1 MEKVTM
7 TTIELLQQ
15 IGLNKYEAEAYYT
28 LLAHGPLTG
37 YELGKRSQVP
47 LSRSYEILERL
58 TQKGLA
64 LIQPG
69 DPPHYSAQEPEHFLG
84 QVRSTMAT
92 TLDTLASALA
102 ALPHSD
108 TSNEFWILRGRTH
121 ILGRARLLIES
132 AQSTIYLSV
141 PINYDAELVAAL
153 AHARRR
159 GCQVF
164 QPATTVSNAELILL
178 LVDSQDA
185 LVGTLESTGHCQ
197 AIISANTALVTA
209 LSGYFAQQIPAK
221 TLVHTTS
228 NATTQQS
235 NRLDWVAWE
244 DRKQH
249 RLWSLITGDRIA

>member
-1 MEKVTM
+1 M
-7 TTIELLQQ
+7 TTTELLQQ
-15 IGLNKYEAEAYYT
+15 IGLNKYEAEAYYA

-69 DPPHYSAQEPEHFLG
+69 DPPRYSAGEPERFLG

-92 TLDTLASALA
+92 TLDALADALA

-108 TSNEFWILRGRTH
+108 TSGEFWVLRGRQH
-121 ILGRARLLIES
+121 IIARAQALIAG
-132 AQSTIYLSV
+132 AQQAICLSI
-141 PINYDAELVAAL
+141 PAGCDAEVADAL
-153 AHARRR
+153 ALAQRR
-159 GCQVF
+159 GCQIF
-164 QPATTVSNAELILL
+164 QRAAAVGNAGLELILL
-178 LVDSQDA
+178 LVDSHEA

-197 AIISANTALVTA
+197 AIISANTALVA
-209 LSGYFAQQIPAK
+209 VLSGYFAQQIPAK
-221 TLVHTTS
+221 ILVYTTP
-228 NATTQQS
+228 NEATQQS